1 MNTTDWTAT
10 TLSPQART
18 ATHTMSPPL
27 SAEANGKGADVNGM
41 QESPLKNAQ
50 VPLKR
55 KEMDQGSVGK
65 SNISVLVLRR
75 LLNPFLEFADPSST
89 SSTTAGSSSA
99 SSKRPK
105 TMKPSSSDGRET
117 LISGTCEC
125 RSYWRSFRKCS
136 NLCYMCSCQTRFE
149 EKGAYA
155 QSRTAASRQT
165 YFLSQL

>member
-55 KEMDQGSVGK
+55 KEMDQGSV
-65 SNISVLVLRR
+65 
-75 LLNPFLEFADPSST
+75 DPSST

-105 TMKPSSSDGRET
+105 TMKPSSSDGSET
-117 LISGTCEC
+117 LISGTFVRGKLIDHIGSALEPVEI
-125 RSYWRSFRKCS
+125 
-136 NLCYMCSCQTRFE
+136 TD
-149 EKGAYA
+149 GGP
-155 QSRTAASRQT
+155 ASKQ
-165 YFLSQL
+165 